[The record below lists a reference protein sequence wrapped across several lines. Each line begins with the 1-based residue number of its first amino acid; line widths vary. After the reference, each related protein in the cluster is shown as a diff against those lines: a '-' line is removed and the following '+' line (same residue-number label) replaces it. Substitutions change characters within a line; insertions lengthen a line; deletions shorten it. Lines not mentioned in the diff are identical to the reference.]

1 MQASVSPKRR
11 GIPREPSSTI
21 RSRYLIPLLTL
32 VLFTSC
38 ILSSLVN
45 GPAVI
50 AQSRPYAAE
59 AAPSPAPVSGA
70 PRIIFAQP
78 VHDFGKVEQGE
89 QVTRL
94 FRFTNQGGQDLRI
107 ESVKTSCGCTA
118 AVISAD
124 VIPPGKEGTISATFD
139 TARFSGEKAKSISVY
154 SNDSLQ
160 PVTTL
165 TLQGE
170 ITVEVAVEPAQLYL
184 GRLRRGEATT
194 RTVEVLY
201 NADKPLTITKV
212 ENTSPVISVRAQDL
226 SKNGQKGKKLL
237 VTLKKDAPL
246 GRLNDQITV
255 TTTSQKRPSVVIP
268 VFGSI
273 EGDVV
278 ILPPQVSFGVVRKGE
293 GKTQEV
299 SIKNRAATP
308 VHVLRAQSSTADVV
322 TELAPVKEGEEYR
335 LTLRAKSDSK
345 AGRIQGEI
353 QVFTDHPE
361 EKVLTIPLYGM
372 VADAQQMK
380 R

>member
-1 MQASVSPKRR
+1 MHASVSPKRR
-11 GIPREPSSTI
+11 RIPLDPSGTI
-21 RSRYLIPLLTL
+21 RSRSLIPLLTL

-38 ILSSLVN
+38 ILSFLVH

-59 AAPSPAPVSGA
+59 AAPSPVPGNGA
-70 PRIIFAQP
+70 PRIVFTQP

-89 QVTRL
+89 QVTHL
-94 FRFTNQGGQDLRI
+94 FRFTNQGGQELRI

-124 VIPPGKEGTISATFD
+124 VIPPSKEGTISATFD
-139 TARFSGEKAKSISVY
+139 TAHFSGEKAKSISVY
-154 SNDSLQ
+154 SNDPIQ

-170 ITVEVAVEPAQLYL
+170 ITVEVTVEPTQLYL
-184 GRLRRGEATT
+184 GRLRRGEETT

-201 NADKPLTITKV
+201 NADKPITITKV
-212 ENTSPVISVRAQDL
+212 ENTSPVISVQAQEL
-226 SKNGQKGKKLL
+226 AKNGQKGKKLL

-255 TTTSQKRPSVVIP
+255 TTTSQKRPSIVIP

-299 SIKNRAATP
+299 SIKNRAAAP

-322 TELAPVKEGEEYR
+322 AELAPVKEGEEYR

-353 QVFTDHPE
+353 QIFTDHPE

-372 VADAQQMK
+372 VADAQQVT

>member
-1 MQASVSPKRR
+1 M
-11 GIPREPSSTI
+11 
-21 RSRYLIPLLTL
+21 PLLL
-32 VLFTSC
+32 LAC
-38 ILSSLVN
+38 LGCSS
-45 GPAVI
+45 PANEPVAV
-50 AQSRPYAAE
+50 AQSEPQVAE
-59 AAPSPAPVSGA
+59 PTPPPVPASGA
-70 PRIIFAQP
+70 PRIVFSEP

-89 QVTRL
+89 QVTHL
-94 FRFTNQGGQDLRI
+94 FRFTNQGGQDLRV

-124 VIPPGKEGTISATFD
+124 VVPPGKEGTISATFD
-139 TARFSGEKAKSISVY
+139 TSHFSGEKAKSISVY
-154 SNDSLQ
+154 SNDPLQ
-160 PVTTL
+160 PVATL

-184 GRLRRGEATT
+184 GRLRRGEETT

-201 NADKPLTITKV
+201 DANKPIAITKV
-212 ENTSPVISVRAQDL
+212 ENTSPVVKVQTEDL
-226 SKNGQKGKKLL
+226 TKEGQKGKKLL

-255 TTTSQKRPSVVIP
+255 TTTSQKRPSVAIP

-273 EGDVV
+273 EGDVLV
-278 ILPPQVSFGVVRKGE
+278 LPPQVSFGVVRRGE

-299 SIKNRAATP
+299 SIKSRAAKP
-308 VHVLRAQSSTADVV
+308 VHVLRVQSSTADVV
-322 TELAPVKEGEEYR
+322 PELTAVKDGEEYR
-335 LTLRAKSDSK
+335 LTLSAKGDSK
-345 AGRIQGEI
+345 LGRIQGEV

-372 VADAQQMK
+372 VTDGQQAK